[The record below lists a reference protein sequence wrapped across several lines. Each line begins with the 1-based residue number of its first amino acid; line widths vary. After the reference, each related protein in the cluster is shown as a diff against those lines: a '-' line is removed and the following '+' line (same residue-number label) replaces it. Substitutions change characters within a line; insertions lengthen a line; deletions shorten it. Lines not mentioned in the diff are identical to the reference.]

1 MSFSSAFLEKI
12 KTSVKISDIA
22 SRHVNWDL
30 KKSNTSKQDFWAPC
44 PFHQE
49 KTASFHVDD
58 TKGFYYCFGCQAKGN
73 IFTFLNEM
81 EGVSFFDA
89 VKALSEMA
97 GIPLEIDDDK
107 KRMTT
112 SNEEQR
118 LININEIASEFF
130 RKYLFSTKGSIALSY
145 LRDRGLSLEIIKEFQ
160 LGFSPSRP
168 DDLTNFLKSQG
179 YNEQFIEKSGLAFK
193 PENKPLVD
201 RFRNRIMFPIADLN
215 NNIVAFGGRSLNTA
229 YGAKYINSSETK
241 IFKKGS
247 LLFNLKNAQKSK
259 KNDPLII
266 VEGYMDVISLANN
279 SIKNAVAPL
288 GTSMTKEQLQLIW
301 RACEEPILLLDG
313 DNAGKLATSRAVD
326 LALPLISYNQTLRI
340 ANLPTNYDPD
350 DLLKQHG
357 KDALKDVIENSQT
370 LSEFIFTNEK
380 SQRKIDSPER
390 LRKLH
395 VELTRKIQKIKDFSL
410 KKMFLAEMNDKIRK
424 TQYPSQTDTKRS
436 SSPMLGDNKINIKK
450 KTMSHVQA
458 SEKEIEMLEAE
469 IMFCLIKNPTF
480 IKDFKETLTDL
491 DFSDEFFQK
500 SLWKIQHE
508 PFSKTTEICI
518 SISSQATKKNPT
530 LKNHLIYNDQKKQ
543 EMSRNLLINRITT
556 LNLAKN
562 RLESLKDLK
571 IKIKTQESDSPYQ
584 NESLEKIQREYH
596 RAIGGSQF
604 VEDSILREREFDKGS
619 LDIFKKIKEKSSERN
634 NG

>member
-12 KTSVKISDIA
+12 KTSVKISEIA

-112 SNEEQR
+112 SNEEQK

-130 RKYLFSTKGSIALSY
+130 RTYLFSTKGSIALSY

-201 RFRNRIMFPIADLN
+201 RFRNRIMFPISDSN

-259 KNDPLII
+259 KNDPLIV

-436 SSPMLGDNKINIKK
+436 SPMLGDNKINIKK
-450 KTMSHVQA
+450 KTMSRVQA

-469 IMFCLIKNPTF
+469 IIFCLIKNPNL
-480 IKDFKETLTDL
+480 INDFRETLTDL

-508 PFSKTTEICI
+508 PFSKTTEIFI

-543 EMSRNLLINRITT
+543 EMSKNLLMNRITT

-571 IKIKTQESDSPYQ
+571 IKIKTQEPDSPYQ

-619 LDIFKKIKEKSSERN
+619 LDIFKKIKEKSSKRN

>member
-201 RFRNRIMFPIADLN
+201 RFRNRIMFPISDSN

-259 KNDPLII
+259 KNDPLIV

-436 SSPMLGDNKINIKK
+436 RSPMLGDNKINIKK
-450 KTMSHVQA
+450 KTMSRVQA

-619 LDIFKKIKEKSSERN
+619 LDIFKKTKEKSFRN
-634 NG
+634 Q

>member
-201 RFRNRIMFPIADLN
+201 RFRNRIMFPISDSN
-215 NNIVAFGGRSLNTA
+215 NKIVAFGGRSLNTA

-450 KTMSHVQA
+450 KTMSRVQA

-508 PFSKTTEICI
+508 PFSKTTEIFI

-543 EMSRNLLINRITT
+543 EMSRNLLMNRITT

-619 LDIFKKIKEKSSERN
+619 LDIFKKIKEKSFRKK
-634 NG
+634 

>member
-1 MSFSSAFLEKI
+1 
-12 KTSVKISDIA
+12 
-22 SRHVNWDL
+22 
-30 KKSNTSKQDFWAPC
+30 
-44 PFHQE
+44 
-49 KTASFHVDD
+49 
-58 TKGFYYCFGCQAKGN
+58 
-73 IFTFLNEM
+73 
-81 EGVSFFDA
+81 
-89 VKALSEMA
+89 
-97 GIPLEIDDDK
+97 
-107 KRMTT
+107 
-112 SNEEQR
+112 
-118 LININEIASEFF
+118 
-130 RKYLFSTKGSIALSY
+130 
-145 LRDRGLSLEIIKEFQ
+145 
-160 LGFSPSRP
+160 
-168 DDLTNFLKSQG
+168 
-179 YNEQFIEKSGLAFK
+179 
-193 PENKPLVD
+193 
-201 RFRNRIMFPIADLN
+201 
-215 NNIVAFGGRSLNTA
+215 
-229 YGAKYINSSETK
+229 
-241 IFKKGS
+241 
-247 LLFNLKNAQKSK
+247 
-259 KNDPLII
+259 
-266 VEGYMDVISLANN
+266 MDVISLANN

-450 KTMSHVQA
+450 KTMSRVQA

-508 PFSKTTEICI
+508 PFSKTTEIFI

-543 EMSRNLLINRITT
+543 EMSRNLLMNRITT

-619 LDIFKKIKEKSSERN
+619 LDIFKKIKEKSFRKE
-634 NG
+634 

>member
-112 SNEEQR
+112 SNEEQN

-201 RFRNRIMFPIADLN
+201 RFRNRIMFPISDSN

-259 KNDPLII
+259 KNDPLIV

-450 KTMSHVQA
+450 KTMSRVQA

-543 EMSRNLLINRITT
+543 EMSRNLLMNRITT

-619 LDIFKKIKEKSSERN
+619 LDIFKKIKEKSFRKQ
-634 NG
+634 

>member
-201 RFRNRIMFPIADLN
+201 RFRNRIMFPISDSN

-450 KTMSHVQA
+450 KTMSRVQA

-543 EMSRNLLINRITT
+543 EMSRNLLMNRITT

-619 LDIFKKIKEKSSERN
+619 LDIFKKIKEKSFRKE
-634 NG
+634 

>member
-201 RFRNRIMFPIADLN
+201 RFRNRIMFPISDSN

-247 LLFNLKNAQKSK
+247 LLFNLKNAQKGK
-259 KNDPLII
+259 KNDPLIV

-357 KDALKDVIENSQT
+357 KDALKDIIENSQT

-395 VELTRKIQKIKDFSL
+395 VEITRKIQKIKDFSL

-450 KTMSHVQA
+450 KTMSRVQA

-508 PFSKTTEICI
+508 PFSKTTEVFI

-543 EMSRNLLINRITT
+543 EMSRNLLMNRITT

-571 IKIKTQESDSPYQ
+571 IKIKTQRSDSQ
-584 NESLEKIQREYH
+584 IKGESFEMIQSEYR
-596 RAIGGSQF
+596 RAMGGSEY
-604 VEDSILREREFDKGS
+604 VEDSILSERKFDTES
-619 LDIFKKIKEKSSERN
+619 LDAFKKSERKAFQKK
-634 NG
+634 

>member
-201 RFRNRIMFPIADLN
+201 RFRNRIMFPISDSN

-259 KNDPLII
+259 KNDPLIV

-450 KTMSHVQA
+450 KTMSRVQA

-543 EMSRNLLINRITT
+543 EMSRNLLMNRITT

-571 IKIKTQESDSPYQ
+571 IKIKTQEPDSPYQ

-619 LDIFKKIKEKSSERN
+619 LDIFKKIKEKSFRKQ
-634 NG
+634 

>member
-118 LININEIASEFF
+118 LININKIASEFF

-201 RFRNRIMFPIADLN
+201 RFRNRIMFPISDSN

-450 KTMSHVQA
+450 KTMSRVQA

-508 PFSKTTEICI
+508 LFSETTEIFI

-543 EMSRNLLINRITT
+543 EMSRNLLMNRITT

>member
-201 RFRNRIMFPIADLN
+201 RFRNRIMFPISDSN

-357 KDALKDVIENSQT
+357 KNALKDVIENSQT

-450 KTMSHVQA
+450 KTMSRVQA

-508 PFSKTTEICI
+508 PFSETTEIFI

-543 EMSRNLLINRITT
+543 EMSRNLLLNRITT

-619 LDIFKKIKEKSSERN
+619 LDIFKKIKEKSSESN

>member
-1 MSFSSAFLEKI
+1 
-12 KTSVKISDIA
+12 
-22 SRHVNWDL
+22 
-30 KKSNTSKQDFWAPC
+30 
-44 PFHQE
+44 
-49 KTASFHVDD
+49 
-58 TKGFYYCFGCQAKGN
+58 
-73 IFTFLNEM
+73 M

-201 RFRNRIMFPIADLN
+201 RFRNRIMFPISDSN

-450 KTMSHVQA
+450 KTMSRVQA

-543 EMSRNLLINRITT
+543 KMSRNLLMNRITT

-619 LDIFKKIKEKSSERN
+619 LDIFKKLKRRVSERN

>member
-73 IFTFLNEM
+73 IFTFLNDM

-89 VKALSEMA
+89 VKTLSEMA

-160 LGFSPSRP
+160 LGFSPSKP

-201 RFRNRIMFPIADLN
+201 RFRNRIMFPISDSN

-259 KNDPLII
+259 KNDPLIV

-301 RACEEPILLLDG
+301 RACEEPVLLLDG

-350 DLLKQHG
+350 DLLKQQG

-370 LSEFIFTNEK
+370 LSEFIFANEK

-390 LRKLH
+390 LRKFH

-410 KKMFLAEMNDKIRK
+410 KKMFLAEMNDKIKK
-424 TQYPSQTDTKRS
+424 TQYPSQTNTKRS

-450 KTMSHVQA
+450 KTMSRVQA

-500 SLWKIQHE
+500 SLWKIQHQ

-543 EMSRNLLINRITT
+543 EMSRNLLMNRITT

>member
-201 RFRNRIMFPIADLN
+201 RFRNRIMFPISDSN

-259 KNDPLII
+259 KNDPLIV

-571 IKIKTQESDSPYQ
+571 IKIKTQEPDSPYQ

-619 LDIFKKIKEKSSERN
+619 LDIFKKIKEKSSRKQ
-634 NG
+634 

>member
-107 KRMTT
+107 MHMTN

-201 RFRNRIMFPIADLN
+201 RFRNRIMFPISDSN

-247 LLFNLKNAQKSK
+247 LLFNLKNAQKSN

-288 GTSMTKEQLQLIW
+288 GTSMTQEQLQLIW

-357 KDALKDVIENSQT
+357 KEALKDVIENSQT
-370 LSEFIFTNEK
+370 LSDFIFTNEK

-395 VELTRKIQKIKDFSL
+395 VDLSRKIQKIKDFSL

-436 SSPMLGDNKINIKK
+436 SSPMLGNNKINIKK
-450 KTMSHVQA
+450 KTMSRVQA

-500 SLWKIQHE
+500 SLWRIQHE

-543 EMSRNLLINRITT
+543 ELSRNLLINRITT

-571 IKIKTQESDSPYQ
+571 IKIKTQEADSPYQ

>member
-130 RKYLFSTKGSIALSY
+130 RKYLFSTKGSIALTY

-201 RFRNRIMFPIADLN
+201 RFRNRIMFPISDSN

-450 KTMSHVQA
+450 KTMSRVQA

>member
-201 RFRNRIMFPIADLN
+201 RFRNRIMFPISDTN

-259 KNDPLII
+259 KNDPLIV

-390 LRKLH
+390 LRKLQL
-395 VELTRKIQKIKDFSL
+395 ELTRKIQKIKDFSL

-424 TQYPSQTDTKRS
+424 IQYPSQTDTKRS
-436 SSPMLGDNKINIKK
+436 SSPMQGDNKINIKK
-450 KTMSHVQA
+450 KTMSRVQA

-518 SISSQATKKNPT
+518 SISSKATKKNPT

-543 EMSRNLLINRITT
+543 EMSRNLLMNRIST

-619 LDIFKKIKEKSSERN
+619 LDIFKKIKEKSFRKQ
-634 NG
+634 

>member
-89 VKALSEMA
+89 VKVLSEMA

-107 KRMTT
+107 KPMTT

-201 RFRNRIMFPIADLN
+201 RFRNRIMFPISDSN

-259 KNDPLII
+259 KNDPLIV

-370 LSEFIFTNEK
+370 LSEFIFTKEK

-450 KTMSHVQA
+450 KTMSRVQA

-543 EMSRNLLINRITT
+543 EMSRNLLMNRITT

>member
-160 LGFSPSRP
+160 LGFSPSKP

-201 RFRNRIMFPIADLN
+201 RFRNRIMFPISDSN

-424 TQYPSQTDTKRS
+424 IQYPSQTDTKRS
-436 SSPMLGDNKINIKK
+436 RSPMLGDNKINIKK

-491 DFSDEFFQK
+491 DLSDEFFQK

-571 IKIKTQESDSPYQ
+571 IKIKTQEPDSPFQ

-619 LDIFKKIKEKSSERN
+619 LDIFKKIKEKSSERK

>member
-179 YNEQFIEKSGLAFK
+179 YNEQFIETSGLAFK

-201 RFRNRIMFPIADLN
+201 RFRNRIMFPISDSN

-424 TQYPSQTDTKRS
+424 TQYPSQADTKRS
-436 SSPMLGDNKINIKK
+436 GNPMLGDNKINIKK
-450 KTMSHVQA
+450 KTMSRVQA

-619 LDIFKKIKEKSSERN
+619 LDIFKKIKEKSFRKQ
-634 NG
+634 

>member
-130 RKYLFSTKGSIALSY
+130 RKYLFSTKGSIALTY

-201 RFRNRIMFPIADLN
+201 RFRNRIMFPISNSN

-436 SSPMLGDNKINIKK
+436 SSLKLGDNKINIKK
-450 KTMSHVQA
+450 KTMSRVQA

-543 EMSRNLLINRITT
+543 EMSRNLLFNRITT

-619 LDIFKKIKEKSSERN
+619 LDIFKKKLK
-634 NG
+634 

>member
-201 RFRNRIMFPIADLN
+201 RFRNRIMFPISDSN

-259 KNDPLII
+259 KNDPLIV

-450 KTMSHVQA
+450 KTMSRVQA

-543 EMSRNLLINRITT
+543 EMSRNLLMNRITT

-619 LDIFKKIKEKSSERN
+619 LDIFKKIKEKSFRKK
-634 NG
+634 

>member
-201 RFRNRIMFPIADLN
+201 RFRNRIMFPISDTN
-215 NNIVAFGGRSLNTA
+215 NKIVAFGGRSLNTA

-313 DNAGKLATSRAVD
+313 DNAGKLATSRTVD

-357 KDALKDVIENSQT
+357 KDALKDVVENSQT

-380 SQRKIDSPER
+380 LQRKIDSPER

-424 TQYPSQTDTKRS
+424 TQYPSQADTKRS
-436 SSPMLGDNKINIKK
+436 GNPMPGDNKINIKK
-450 KTMSHVQA
+450 KTMSRVQA

-584 NESLEKIQREYH
+584 NESLEKIQSEYH

>member
-12 KTSVKISDIA
+12 KTSVKISDIV

-97 GIPLEIDDDK
+97 GIPLEIEIDK
-107 KRMTT
+107 ERITT

-201 RFRNRIMFPIADLN
+201 RFRNRIMFPISDSN
-215 NNIVAFGGRSLNTA
+215 NKIVAFGGRSLKTA

-357 KDALKDVIENSQT
+357 KDALRDVIENSQT

-436 SSPMLGDNKINIKK
+436 SSPMLGNNKIKIKK
-450 KTMSHVQA
+450 KTMSRVQA

-571 IKIKTQESDSPYQ
+571 IKIKTQESDSPHQ

-619 LDIFKKIKEKSSERN
+619 LDIFKKIKEKTFQKK
-634 NG
+634 

>member
-130 RKYLFSTKGSIALSY
+130 RKYLFSTKGSIALNY

-201 RFRNRIMFPIADLN
+201 RFRNRIMFPISDSN

-450 KTMSHVQA
+450 KTMSRVQA

-543 EMSRNLLINRITT
+543 EMSRNLLFNRITT

>member
-12 KTSVKISDIA
+12 KASVKISDIA

-201 RFRNRIMFPIADLN
+201 RFRNRIMFPISDSN
-215 NNIVAFGGRSLNTA
+215 NNVVAFGGRSLNTA

-259 KNDPLII
+259 KKDPLIV

-424 TQYPSQTDTKRS
+424 TQYLSQTDTKRS

-450 KTMSHVQA
+450 KTMSRVQA

-508 PFSKTTEICI
+508 PLSKTTDICI
-518 SISSQATKKNPT
+518 SISSQAMKKNPT
-530 LKNHLIYNDQKKQ
+530 LKNHLIYNDKKKQ

-571 IKIKTQESDSPYQ
+571 IKIKTQESDSLYQ

>member
-118 LININEIASEFF
+118 LLNINEIASEFF

-201 RFRNRIMFPIADLN
+201 RFRNRIMFPISDSS

-259 KNDPLII
+259 KNDPLIV

-424 TQYPSQTDTKRS
+424 TQYPSQIDTKRS

-450 KTMSHVQA
+450 KTMSRVQA

-543 EMSRNLLINRITT
+543 EMSRNLLMNRITT

>member
-12 KTSVKISDIA
+12 KTSVRISDIA

-97 GIPLEIDDDK
+97 GIPLEIEIDK
-107 KRMTT
+107 ERITT

-201 RFRNRIMFPIADLN
+201 RFRNRIMFPISDSN
-215 NNIVAFGGRSLNTA
+215 NKIVAFGGRSLKTA

-357 KDALKDVIENSQT
+357 KDALRDVIENSQT

-436 SSPMLGDNKINIKK
+436 SSPMLGNNKIKIKK
-450 KTMSHVQA
+450 KTMSRVQA

-584 NESLEKIQREYH
+584 NESLEKIQSEYH

>member
-118 LININEIASEFF
+118 LIKINEIASEFF

-168 DDLTNFLKSQG
+168 DELTNFLKSQG

-201 RFRNRIMFPIADLN
+201 RFRNRIMFPISDSN
-215 NNIVAFGGRSLNTA
+215 NDIVAFGGRSLNTA

-450 KTMSHVQA
+450 KTMSRVQA

-543 EMSRNLLINRITT
+543 EMSRNLLFNRITT

>member
-201 RFRNRIMFPIADLN
+201 RFRNRIMFPISDSN

-450 KTMSHVQA
+450 KTMSRVQA

-619 LDIFKKIKEKSSERN
+619 LDIFKKIKEKSFRKQ
-634 NG
+634 

>member
-130 RKYLFSTKGSIALSY
+130 RKYLFSTKGSIALTY

-201 RFRNRIMFPIADLN
+201 RFRNRIMFPISDSN

-259 KNDPLII
+259 KNDPLIV

-370 LSEFIFTNEK
+370 LSEFILTNEK

-424 TQYPSQTDTKRS
+424 TQYPSQADTKRS
-436 SSPMLGDNKINIKK
+436 GNPMLGDNKINIKK
-450 KTMSHVQA
+450 KTMSRVQA

-469 IMFCLIKNPTF
+469 IMFCLIKNPTL

-491 DFSDEFFQK
+491 EFSDEFFQK

-543 EMSRNLLINRITT
+543 EMSRNLLMNRITT

-619 LDIFKKIKEKSSERN
+619 LDIFKKIKEKSFQKK
-634 NG
+634 

>member
-97 GIPLEIDDDK
+97 GIPLETDDDK

-201 RFRNRIMFPIADLN
+201 RFRNRIMFPISDSN

-370 LSEFIFTNEK
+370 LSEFILTNEK

-424 TQYPSQTDTKRS
+424 TQYPPQKDTKRS
-436 SSPMLGDNKINIKK
+436 STPIVGDNKINIKK
-450 KTMSHVQA
+450 KTMSRVQA

-491 DFSDEFFQK
+491 GFSDKFFQK

-543 EMSRNLLINRITT
+543 EMSRNLLMNRITT

-619 LDIFKKIKEKSSERN
+619 LDIFKKIKEKSFRKQ
-634 NG
+634 

>member
-118 LININEIASEFF
+118 LININKIASEFF

-201 RFRNRIMFPIADLN
+201 RFRNRIMFPISDSN

-259 KNDPLII
+259 KNDPLIV

-357 KDALKDVIENSQT
+357 KDALKDIIENSQT

-395 VELTRKIQKIKDFSL
+395 VEITRKIQKIKDFSL